1 MYLSYSTI
9 LRTSL
14 AAVLLAMTGCGS
26 GNDDNAASAT
36 TETITAVSI
45 EGVASKG
52 PLADANI
59 DLWPADVAGQPSGSG
74 SLLSTVTDGTGHWF
88 ATLNSGAQLLIATSR
103 GGSYVDESDST
114 PDPALKRVIQ
124 LAANDELQGLALS
137 GSSTAAINIISQAM
151 LTRARMRTGPVSF
164 PVAVD
169 AVRSEAIQVFGFD
182 IFTVLPQDPIA
193 PDPASPEEQRQYA
206 LLLGGLANVL
216 NDIAVRNG
224 IPVPIF
230 SMVEAV
236 SQDLSDC
243 LLNGQDSAGT
253 VYFSLNGSFVA
264 LPTDLDLNGQVIRFR
279 NNNFVVFSGT
289 ATPLVDPTACSVN
302 PPSGDTIPPVFL
314 QVPPPF
320 AVAASDANGTLAS
333 DPAIAGTLS
342 QVQAADDSGDP
353 VQIIHDGPPIFALG
367 ETLVTFI
374 ATDSSGNTSIAT
386 TRVAVQ
392 DQMAPSIQPPTD
404 VTQVQNGAL
413 TVVSLGLPVVAD
425 NVTTVG
431 LLIVSNDAPAAGFP
445 VGIHTVIWS
454 VQDEAGLISTASQLV
469 TITTP
474 NAPQLLQPVP
484 DSMATEGQFFTMDLA
499 VYFSDADGDV
509 LSFALLGLPAGSG
522 LGFDPV
528 SGILSGSPSD
538 QDAKSGPFNLT
549 VWASDSAESVNDTFV
564 LSLFDVNNS
573 PVFAIGDLMLLEDF
587 IGTASISVIPGPVT
601 ADESG
606 QTVSYNISPNPA
618 LTGFANLSFDPAS
631 GTLSATAVANTNG
644 SQIFTVTADDG
655 QAVNNIWQQNF
666 LFAVAAINDAPVF
679 SIPGD
684 IVLPLNFPG
693 VVSFDVTPSAVNPDE
708 TAQTVSYTI
717 SPPIE
722 FANIGIDPNT
732 GRVTITSLPDLFG
745 SQLLIITAF
754 DSGAENPSHS
764 EGFVLTVGP

>member
-26 GNDDNAASAT
+26 GSDDNAASAT
-36 TETITAVSI
+36 TETLTAVSI

-52 PLADANI
+52 PIADANI

-289 ATPLVDPTACSVN
+289 AVPVVDPTACSVN
-302 PPSGDTIPPVFL
+302 PPSGDTIAPVFL

-320 AVAASDANGTLAS
+320 TVAASDANGTLAA
-333 DPAIAGTLS
+333 DPAIAGTLA
-342 QVQAADDSGDP
+342 QVQAVDDSGDP
-353 VQIIHDGPPIFALG
+353 VQIIHDAPPIFALG

-374 ATDSSGNTSIAT
+374 ATDSSGNTSLAT
-386 TRVAVQ
+386 TRVAVR
-392 DQMAPSIQPPTD
+392 DQAAPSIQAPAD
-404 VTQVQNGAL
+404 ITQVQDGAL
-413 TVVSLGLPVVAD
+413 TVVNLGLPVVAD

-445 VGIHTVIWS
+445 VGLHTVVWT
-454 VQDEAGLISTASQLV
+454 VRDEAGLISTASQSL

-484 DSMATEGQFFTMDLA
+484 DSTATEGQFFSINLA
-499 VYFSDADGDV
+499 AFFSDSDGDA
-509 LSFALLGLPAGSG
+509 LSFALLGLPTGSG
-522 LGFDPV
+522 LQFDPV
-528 SGILSGSPSD
+528 SGILSGFPSD
-538 QDAKSGPFNLT
+538 SDAKSGPLNLT
-549 VWASDSAESVNDTFV
+549 VSASDLAESVSDSFL
-564 LSLFDVNNS
+564 LSVTDVNNPPAFS
-573 PVFAIGDLMLLEDF
+573 VADLLLAEDF
-587 IGTASISVIPGPVT
+587 AGTVVRGVVPGPVT

-606 QTVSYNISPNPA
+606 QSVIYSISPDPA
-618 LTGFANLSFDPAS
+618 LTGFANLVFDPAS
-631 GTLSATAVANTNG
+631 GTLSATAAANMNG
-644 SQIFTVTADDG
+644 GQIFTITADDG
-655 QAVNNIWQQNF
+655 QAVNNTWQQNF
-666 LFAVAAINDAPVF
+666 LFTVTAINDAPVF

-693 VVSFDVTPSAVNPDE
+693 VVGFAVTPAAVNPDE
-708 TAQTVSYTI
+708 TSQTVTYTI
-717 SPPIE
+717 SPPID
-722 FANIGIDPNT
+722 FAAISIDPNT
-732 GRVTITSLPDLFG
+732 GQVTITRLPDLFG
-745 SQLLIITAF
+745 SQLMIITAF
-754 DSGAENPSHS
+754 DNGAENPSHS